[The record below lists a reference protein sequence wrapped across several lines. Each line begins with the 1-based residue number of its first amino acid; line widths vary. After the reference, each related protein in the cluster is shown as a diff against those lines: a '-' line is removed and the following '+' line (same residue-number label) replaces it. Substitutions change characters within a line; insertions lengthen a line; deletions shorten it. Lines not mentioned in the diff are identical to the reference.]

1 MRIGIVTAVA
11 LSLLQM
17 QAGGVAAQ
25 ESKATTARVAIASTI
40 DTLDPAK
47 ITANLSGAVLRTV
60 FEQLVKRNADGSFEG
75 LLATSWSVDE
85 SKTVWTFNLRRDVR
99 FHDGEPFNAA
109 AVERTFARVLDPNAV
124 IPLRQN
130 LGPIKAVKAVDP
142 FTVTIE
148 TKAPFNGLLGGLTHQ
163 VASIVSPRTLEQWGS
178 ELGRHPGAGT
188 GPFKIASFRLPDELK
203 LERFDGYWGPKARV
217 GAMEI
222 LARADAQT
230 RLASLLSDEVD
241 LDFYVSPEGQGRV
254 KASDG
259 HDVAMI
265 EGDRFFMVALP
276 MAHPAFQ
283 DIRVRKA
290 LNHAIDRE
298 QIVKSVYL
306 GAATVVDAAITPGMF
321 GYAPGSAYTY
331 DPALAKKLL
340 EEAGWKLN
348 AAGVLEKDGQ
358 PFPTL
363 RLLASRGRYQ
373 KDSQLAEV
381 VLAYLKRIGVP
392 ATLQLEEFAVFFPA
406 AQEASKTGTGLVQ
419 MAWSSPTGDGGWM
432 ICGVYAP
439 GNSFNFGKYD
449 NPEMAKYCKDIQNE
463 FDVTKRKALIAEAV
477 GKIYADVPAIY
488 MVIPNY
494 IVGYKKGLS
503 GVEYSPAEYHSLNNI
518 EKK

>member
-1 MRIGIVTAVA
+1 MRIGIVTAAA
-11 LSLLQM
+11 LCLLPM
-17 QAGGVAAQ
+17 QAGRAAAQ
-25 ESKATTARVAIASTI
+25 DGKAGTARIAIASTI

-75 LLATSWSVDE
+75 LLATSWSVDD
-85 SKTVWTFNLRRDVR
+85 SKTVWTFKLRRDVR
-99 FHDGEPFNAA
+99 FHDGEAFDAA
-109 AVERTFARVLDPNAV
+109 AVERSFARVMDRNAV

-142 FTVTIE
+142 FTVSIE
-148 TKAPFNGLLGGLTHQ
+148 TRTPFNGLLGALTHQ
-163 VASIVSPRTLEQWGS
+163 VASIVSPRTLEQWGG

-188 GPFKIASFRLPDELK
+188 GPFKIAAFRIPDELK
-203 LERFDGYWGPKARV
+203 LERFDGYWGAKARV
-217 GAMEI
+217 GALEI
-222 LARADAQT
+222 HPRADAQT
-230 RLASLLSDEVD
+230 RLASLLSGEVD
-241 LDFYVSPEGQGRV
+241 LDLYVSPEGQGRI
-254 KASDG
+254 KSSAD

-276 MAHPAFQ
+276 MGLPAFQ
-283 DIRVRKA
+283 DIRVRRA
-290 LNHAIDRE
+290 LNLAIDRE

-321 GYAPGSAYTY
+321 GYAPGAAYGY
-331 DPALAKKLL
+331 DPALAKTLL
-340 EEAGWKLN
+340 GEAGWKPN
-348 AAGVLEKDGQ
+348 ASGILEKDGK

-381 VLAYLKRIGVP
+381 VLAYLKRIGIP
-392 ATLQLEEFAVFFPA
+392 ATLQLEEFSVFFSS
-406 AQEASKTGTGLVQ
+406 AQEASKSGTSMVQ
-419 MAWSSPTGDGGWM
+419 MAWSSPPGDGGWM
-432 ICGVYAP
+432 ICNVYAP
-439 GNSFNFGKYD
+439 GNGFNFGKYD
-449 NPEMAKYCKDIQNE
+449 NPEMGRYCTETQHE
-463 FDVTKRKALIAEAV
+463 FDIAKRKRLITEAV
-477 GKIYADVPAIY
+477 GKIYADIPAIY

-494 IVGYKKGLS
+494 IVGFKKGVS